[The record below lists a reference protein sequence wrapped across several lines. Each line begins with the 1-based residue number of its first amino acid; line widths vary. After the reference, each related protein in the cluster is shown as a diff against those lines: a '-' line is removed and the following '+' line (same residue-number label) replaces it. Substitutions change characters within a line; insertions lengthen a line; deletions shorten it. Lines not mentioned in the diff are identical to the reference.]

1 MTTEER
7 PDRIVETEDYQP
19 EPEQLTEGRNV
30 GLTFRN
36 LKLSGFQRQLIT
48 GNRCEAFLDMKC
60 VFHPD
65 STDIYYDTERFV
77 RLDEVLRSGMTE
89 LNTVLIVCREF
100 LEALKICEDY
110 LLSTAD
116 LSFRDEHLFCT
127 GDITTVKFMYVP
139 GYQNHMS
146 IREKLVDIVD
156 TVIEY
161 DEGEDLK
168 ISCLSDYKNRLY
180 MGSQDLRALSILTED
195 IIRKNGPDQ
204 RRFMTDPEQN
214 IEVPE
219 NRRREKGNPVRFTVQ
234 DHSPFR
240 KPDNGKNV
248 SALQEEGKKY
258 GNNEDKQQNP
268 SKIGS
273 KLKHLFSE
281 LVT

>member
-1 MTTEER
+1 
-7 PDRIVETEDYQP
+7 
-19 EPEQLTEGRNV
+19 
-30 GLTFRN
+30 
-36 LKLSGFQRQLIT
+36 
-48 GNRCEAFLDMKC
+48 MKC

-65 STDIYYDTERFV
+65 STDIYYDTERYV

-100 LEALKICEDY
+100 LEALKVCEDY

-116 LSFRDEHLFCT
+116 LSFRDENIFCN

-139 GYQNHMS
+139 GYQNRMS

-180 MGSQDLRALSILTED
+180 TGNQDLRSLSILTED
-195 IIRKNGPDQ
+195 TIRKNGTDQ
-204 RRFMTDPEQN
+204 RRRLNTSEQN
-214 IEVPE
+214 LEIQE
-219 NRRREKGNPVRFTVQ
+219 NKRREKSNAVRSSVAE
-234 DHSPFR
+234 HSPFR
-240 KPDNGKNV
+240 KENNGKTV
-248 SALQEEGKKY
+248 SVLQEESKNYGKKD
-258 GNNEDKQQNP
+258 GKQENP

-281 LVT
+281 LVS